1 MIYLLAFNDYIEEK
15 NKQRFKQIL
24 HKEGYPMGQK
34 EKKIKKS
41 LNFISHQGKAN
52 KKT

>member
-1 MIYLLAFNDYIEEK
+1 
-15 NKQRFKQIL
+15 
-24 HKEGYPMGQK
+24 MGQK

-52 KKT
+52 KKPNIHTQISLMAQ